1 MSEKN
6 NIVNIL
12 ITGKPARCR
21 QAKQSGESLTYLDS
35 LVTAFSQN
43 DILISVISDFSKRA
57 V

>member
-35 LVTAFSQN
+35 LVTSFSQN